1 MIERSGHNKNGSAAG
16 CEGFADTAFGAIF
29 HSSPDAII
37 ISRVSDRKVVAVN
50 AGCTTITG
58 YEQHE
63 MVGKTSAEL
72 GLWADLKERDEYWAL
87 QMNNEF
93 VKNFPFTMRDR
104 HGSRKSCMLC
114 AKMMKID
121 GRDYVMG
128 VARDITEEKK
138 TAEAL
143 AAEHA
148 QLLAIFDSI
157 DEVIYVSDP
166 ATYEILYVNPATQK
180 RFPHKLIGRTCYRE
194 FQGLDAPCPFCTNAI
209 IMKNPGKAHR
219 WEFHNS
225 HLGRDYE
232 IVDRIIKW
240 PDGRD
245 VRFELAID
253 ITERTRARQR
263 LEDAN
268 RRLKETLGQLKQSE
282 DQILR
287 HARLSALGQMA
298 RGISHELNNVLTPI
312 LGYADLLLTREEKLN
327 DKNEVRSMLGMIHS
341 AALDAGKIV
350 TRLHDFF
357 RPKAHDTREPVHLH
371 ELVESV
377 VTFTLPRWKNE
388 MGAKGISIE
397 ITTEFQDMPA
407 VCCNRT
413 QIREAFLNLVLN
425 AIDAMPGGGAITI
438 RGRALRPEKAVEI
451 EVSDTGAGM
460 SPETRQRLFEPF
472 FTTRGEE
479 RSGLGLPI
487 THAIIAAHNGTIRFE
502 SSPGRG
508 TAAIVR
514 LPMEEAG
521 AGAAATA
528 DIPPPV
534 LSMKTLRVL
543 FVDDNPVVRELITEY
558 LEADNHTFET
568 AESGAEGLRKLEKG
582 HFDLVI
588 TDSAMPGMSGSEFAK
603 SIRKS
608 NRDIPVI
615 MLTGFGQ
622 IMQSGNNLP
631 AGVSMVLSK
640 PVTRSALRAA
650 ILSASRAFAQGST

>member
-1 MIERSGHNKNGSAAG
+1 
-16 CEGFADTAFGAIF
+16 
-29 HSSPDAII
+29 
-37 ISRVSDRKVVAVN
+37 
-50 AGCTTITG
+50 
-58 YEQHE
+58 
-63 MVGKTSAEL
+63 
-72 GLWADLKERDEYWAL
+72 
-87 QMNNEF
+87 
-93 VKNFPFTMRDR
+93 
-104 HGSRKSCMLC
+104 
-114 AKMMKID
+114 
-121 GRDYVMG
+121 
-128 VARDITEEKK
+128 
-138 TAEAL
+138 
-143 AAEHA
+143 
-148 QLLAIFDSI
+148 
-157 DEVIYVSDP
+157 
-166 ATYEILYVNPATQK
+166 
-180 RFPHKLIGRTCYRE
+180 
-194 FQGLDAPCPFCTNAI
+194 
-209 IMKNPGKAHR
+209 
-219 WEFHNS
+219 
-225 HLGRDYE
+225 
-232 IVDRIIKW
+232 
-240 PDGRD
+240 
-245 VRFELAID
+245 
-253 ITERTRARQR
+253 
-263 LEDAN
+263 
-268 RRLKETLGQLKQSE
+268 
-282 DQILR
+282 
-287 HARLSALGQMA
+287 
-298 RGISHELNNVLTPI
+298 
-312 LGYADLLLTREEKLN
+312 
-327 DKNEVRSMLGMIHS
+327 
-341 AALDAGKIV
+341 
-350 TRLHDFF
+350 
-357 RPKAHDTREPVHLH
+357 
-371 ELVESV
+371 
-377 VTFTLPRWKNE
+377 

-407 VCCNRT
+407 VYCDRT
-413 QIREAFLNLVLN
+413 QIREAFLNLILN
-425 AIDAMPGGGAITI
+425 AIDAMPGGGTITI

-479 RSGLGLPI
+479 RSGMGLSI
-487 THAIIAAHNGTIRFE
+487 AQAIIAAHNGTIRLE

-508 TAAIVR
+508 TTAIVR
-514 LPMEEAG
+514 LPIEEAG

-534 LSMKTLRVL
+534 MSMKTLRVL